1 MLPAGVTVSFA
12 RAAHALLTGSRND
25 FESSQPCVN
34 PTDSAYTVIAEPEVS
49 RNVLLSF
56 TNYRIGLAGRCGCT

>member
-1 MLPAGVTVSFA
+1 MLPATVTVSFA
-12 RAAHALLTGSRND
+12 RAAHALLTGSKND
-25 FESSQPCVN
+25 VESSQPCAS

-56 TNYRIGLAGRCGCT
+56 TS